1 MLCRIS
7 RAWNIYPEIIN
18 INAIN
23 VLFNNKEMMMPHM
36 LDVDQKDFEYKM
48 SKTILMMPEEV

>member
-1 MLCRIS
+1 MCDL
-7 RAWNIYPEIIN
+7 IN
-18 INAIN
+18 INAKN